1 MSDGWGGSAALVAR
15 RMGAMTALGALL
27 GLLVGGVGGRLAMM
41 LLARLNPEVI
51 GLISDDGFRMG
62 QFTVSDTVNLLL
74 LGTLLGVVGAGVYA
88 LLRGLRIGSR
98 WFQVLS
104 IGAGPAVVI
113 GAMIVHTDG
122 VDFRLLEPTWLAIG
136 LFVVIPGAYAALLTV
151 FAERALRPGSWW
163 ERAPLPLA
171 VAPLILWIGPALPL
185 LAVLAAGW
193 AARESLRRSDS
204 GSVVLD
210 HPALGWAA
218 RLGLAAIFT
227 LAFLDLAKDTAELL

>member
-1 MSDGWGGSAALVAR
+1 MSGSWGQSIALAAR

-41 LLARLNPEVI
+41 LLARLNPEVT

-74 LGTLLGVVGAGVYA
+74 FGTLLGVVGAGVYA
-88 LLRGLRIGSR
+88 LLRGLRIGPR
-98 WFQVLS
+98 WFQILS
-104 IGAGPAVVI
+104 IAAGPAVVI
-113 GAMIVHTDG
+113 GAPIVHTDG

-136 LFVVIPGAYAALLTV
+136 LFVAIPGVYAALLTV
-151 FAERALRPGSWW
+151 LAERALRPGSWW

-171 VAPLILWIGPALPL
+171 VAPLILWIGPAAPL
-185 LAVLAAGW
+185 LAVVAAGW
-193 AARESLRRSDS
+193 AAREAGRRSSPGND
-204 GSVVLD
+204 VLD
-210 HPALGWAA
+210 HPALAWAA

-227 LAFLDLAKDTAELL
+227 LALLDLAKDTAELM